1 MARWHPQVAN
11 EARLL
16 VVAGLVWLSGGR
28 LLVHRRAAHARFGA
42 GMLELPGGKIEPG
55 EAPEHALARE
65 LVEEWGP
72 EAVQLR
78 IGSIAHVLHHVYPPP
93 GPEVVLLVYHV
104 DARGWGSAWRERVHA
119 EGGEELAAFTTDA
132 LPLPE
137 FLPADRP
144 FLAAVARGEHHP
156 PW

>member
-1 MARWHPQVAN
+1 VAKD
-11 EARLL
+11 ARLL
-16 VVAGLVWLSGGR
+16 VVAGLVWLSAGR
-28 LLVHRRAAHARFGA
+28 LLVQRRAADARFGA
-42 GMLELPGGKIEPG
+42 GMLELPGGKIERG

-72 EAVQLR
+72 RATELG
-78 IGSIAHVLHHVYPPP
+78 IGNVAHVLHHVYPPP

-104 DARGWGSAWRERVHA
+104 DARRWGERWREAAHA
-119 EGGEELAAFTTDA
+119 IAGEELVAFATGE
-132 LPLPE
+132 LPVAE

-144 FLAAVARGEHHP
+144 FCAALARGEHRP

>member
-1 MARWHPQVAN
+1 MARWRPHVATDG
-11 EARLL
+11 RLL
-16 VVAGLVWLSGGR
+16 VVAGLVWLSAGR
-28 LLVHRRAAHARFGA
+28 LLVQRRAAHARFGA

-55 EAPEHALARE
+55 EAPEQALARE

-72 EAVQLR
+72 QAARLGV
-78 IGSIAHVLHHVYPPP
+78 GTIAHVLHHVYPPP

-104 DARGWGSAWRERVHA
+104 DARGWGERWSEHAHASA
-119 EGGEELAAFTTDA
+119 GEQLAAFAIDE
-132 LPLPE
+132 LPIAE

-144 FLAAVARGEHHP
+144 FCIALARGEHRP